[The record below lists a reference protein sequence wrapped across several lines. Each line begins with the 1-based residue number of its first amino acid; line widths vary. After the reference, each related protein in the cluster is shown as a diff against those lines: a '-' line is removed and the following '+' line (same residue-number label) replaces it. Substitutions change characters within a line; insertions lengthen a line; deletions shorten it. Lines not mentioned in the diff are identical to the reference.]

1 MADLTDRHSGFW
13 GRDLELTRI
22 FDNIAQD
29 RVIGP
34 ELAKSFESMERL
46 DVAVGYFDLRGW
58 KTFQGIVEEKS
69 KQHDKPVARVL
80 VGMVLAGADR
90 ELLDA
95 LQADMNPNPA
105 NTEVDNSKARA
116 RREEVVR
123 SLREQLVRGIP
134 KAADRETLQALKRQL
149 DSGAVEVKVHTRRPL
164 HGKAYIFHR
173 QDNTNPV
180 TGFVG
185 SSNLTAAGLNRNY
198 ELNVD
203 VMDYTAAADLA
214 QWFEDRWND
223 RFSLKLTSDLIELIE
238 ESWASEQRTPYEVFL
253 KVCYHLSRDVRE
265 GLAEYSLPPSIRDQL
280 LTYQASAVQT
290 LARRIETRGG
300 SMLGDVV
307 GLGKTITAIATA
319 LMLYLDQGYT
329 PLVLCPKN
337 LVKMWENYLDAYE
350 IPGRVISYT
359 QAHKELPELR
369 RYQFVICDESHT
381 LRNDNRRDY
390 QAIKK
395 YIEDNSSKVLLL
407 TATPYNLRFEDVANQ
422 LGLYLGDDQDL
433 GIEPTAALAVD
444 DKLYDKVDGKIR
456 TLAAFRRSEEA
467 DDWKRLMSEHLVRRT
482 RSFIRKNYAETELKE
497 ASDGSGAVERE
508 FLTFS
513 NGYKFYFPERNA
525 VPVNH
530 TFGPNDP
537 AFLMESDSTLD
548 TLQHLILPRYQL
560 FDYLKK
566 GLTYTEGEKDFIDR
580 LERGRGH
587 VAGFIRTSLYKRL
600 SSCGHAF
607 ILSLKR
613 IVARNELYAYAV
625 TNNLDIPVG
634 TLLENML
641 ISDKDEDIDVEETA
655 DIAAMYHHLRAKAPA
670 SIEWV
675 ASRLFSNTLI
685 AALEQDNDD
694 LRGLL
699 TSFGSWTPD
708 RDSKMKEILALI
720 TDIHPDEKILIFTE
734 YKDTA
739 DYIGR
744 SLRQAG
750 VQNVGVATGDT
761 EDPTV
766 LAKRF
771 SPQSNKL
778 PGQDSASITGD
789 ELRVL
794 VATDVLSEGQN
805 LQDAHIVI
813 NYDLPWAI
821 IRLIQRAG
829 RVDRVGQEA
838 DTVTIYSFFHENV
851 ENVLKLRARIS
862 NRLAA
867 SAQAFGSDEQF
878 FGSAEEIKDLDDVL
892 SGKSDSEESD
902 DDVDSSSLAFEIW
915 SKAVKDHHELTERV
929 IAMPELVS
937 STRALTVEDNAAGV
951 ACFVRV
957 GDSMDTFGFGEDLQ
971 NLHMLT
977 GHEAI
982 KVFRADIDTP
992 TTPERRDH
1000 LDIQEALIHGPMA
1013 QQTIQEGRLRGVRKR
1028 LWNKLANTFIETND
1042 DAGKALTALHRSPFT
1057 KEAER
1062 RFTRAFSDKYSD
1074 EELSD
1079 LLILLHR
1086 EGRLVLSNQEQS
1098 DSIRIVCSMGVA
1110 Q

>member
-1 MADLTDRHSGFW
+1 MA
-13 GRDLELTRI
+13 RI
-22 FDNIAQD
+22 FDNIMPG

-58 KTFQGIVEEKS
+58 RTFQEIVDLKS
-69 KQHDKPVARVL
+69 EQHPAPVTRIL
-80 VGMVLAGADR
+80 IGMVLAGADR

-95 LQADMNPNPA
+95 LQADMAPNVVA
-105 NTEVDNSKARA
+105 AEVDNTKARA
-116 RREEVVR
+116 RRDEVIR

-134 KAADRETLQALKRQL
+134 KAADRETLRALKRQL
-149 DSGAVEVKVHTRRPL
+149 DSGAVEIKVHTRRPL

-180 TGFVG
+180 TGYVG
-185 SSNLTAAGLNRNY
+185 SSNLTAAGLSRNY

-203 VMDYTAAADLA
+203 VMDYTAARDLS
-214 QWFEDRWND
+214 QWFEDRWTD
-223 RFSLKLTSDLIELIE
+223 RFSLKLTSDLIELLE
-238 ESWASEQRTPYEVFL
+238 ESWVSDQRTPYEVFL

-265 GLAEYSLPPSIRDQL
+265 GLAEYSLPPSVRDQL

-307 GLGKTITAIATA
+307 GLGKTITAVATA

-337 LVKMWENYLDAYE
+337 LVSMWEEYLDAYD

-359 QAHKELPELR
+359 QAHNKLPELR
-369 RYQFVICDESHT
+369 RYQLVICDESHT
-381 LRNDNRRDY
+381 LRNDKRRDY

-395 YIEDNSSKVLLL
+395 YIEENSSKVLLL

-422 LGLYLGDDQDL
+422 LGLYIGDDQDL
-433 GIEPTAALAVD
+433 GIEPTAALSID
-444 DKLYDKVDGKIR
+444 GKLYDKVDGKIR

-497 ASDGSGAVERE
+497 AADGSGAVERE

-513 NGYKFYFPERNA
+513 NGYKFYFPDRKA

-537 AFLMESDSTLD
+537 AYLMESEATLD
-548 TLQHLILPRYQL
+548 TLQQLILPRYQL
-560 FDYLKK
+560 SDYLKK
-566 GLTYTEGEKDFIDR
+566 GLSYTDDERDFVERI
-580 LERGRGH
+580 ERGRGQ

-600 SSCGHAF
+600 SSCGHSF

-625 TNNLDIPVG
+625 RNNLDIPVG
-634 TLLENML
+634 SLLENML
-641 ISDKDEDIDVEETA
+641 VSDKDEDIDVEEAA
-655 DIAAMYHHLRAKAPA
+655 DTAAMYHHLRAKASA
-670 SIEWV
+670 SVEWV
-675 ASRLFSNTLI
+675 GTRLFSNTLI
-685 AALEQDNDD
+685 AALERDNED
-694 LRGLL
+694 LRQLL
-699 TSFGSWTPD
+699 ASFGDWTPR
-708 RDSKMKEILALI
+708 RDSKMKEILALV
-720 TDIHPDEKILIFTE
+720 TDLHPDEKILIFTE

-739 DYIGR
+739 EYVAR
-744 SLRQAG
+744 SLKSAG
-750 VQNVGVATGDT
+750 VADVGVASGDT
-761 EDPTV
+761 DDPTA

-771 SPQSNKL
+771 SPRSNKL
-778 PGQDSASITGD
+778 PGQDGNSGIAD
-789 ELRVL
+789 EIRVL

-829 RVDRVGQEA
+829 RVDRVGQES
-838 DTVTIYSFFHENV
+838 DSVTIYSFFHENV
-851 ENVLKLRARIS
+851 ENVLKLRARIA

-878 FGSAEEIKDLDDVL
+878 FGSADEVRDLDEIL
-892 SGKSDSEESD
+892 SGKADVEESD
-902 DDVDSSSLAFEIW
+902 EDVDSSSLAFEIW
-915 SKAVKDHHELTERV
+915 SKAAQDHHELAERV
-929 IAMPELVS
+929 IAMPDLVS
-937 STRALTVEDNAAGV
+937 STRPSTPEDKTGGV

-957 GDSMDTFGFGEDLQ
+957 GDSMDTFGFGTNSET
-971 NLHMLT
+971 LHLLT
-977 GHEAI
+977 GHEAL

-992 TTPERRDH
+992 TMLERPDH
-1000 LDIQEALIHGPMA
+1000 LDVQEALVHGPMA
-1013 QQTIQEGRLRGVRKR
+1013 QQTVQEGRLRGVRKR
-1028 LWNKLANTFIETND
+1028 LWARLANTFIEMNE
-1042 DAGKALTALHRSPFT
+1042 DAGKALTAVHRSPLT

-1074 EELSD
+1074 EEFND

-1086 EGRLVLSNQEQS
+1086 ENRLVLSTHEQS
-1098 DSIRIVCSMGVA
+1098 DSIRIVCSMGVT

>member
-1 MADLTDRHSGFW
+1 M
-13 GRDLELTRI
+13 TRI
-22 FDNIAQD
+22 FDNIAEG

-58 KTFQGIVEEKS
+58 RTFQEIVDAKS
-69 KQHDKPVARVL
+69 EQHTKPVTRIL

-90 ELLDA
+90 QLLDA
-95 LQADMNPNPA
+95 LQADMA
-105 NTEVDNSKARA
+105 SSAVNTEVDNSRAKAR
-116 RREEVVR
+116 RDEVIR

-134 KAADRETLQALKRQL
+134 KASDRETLQALKRQL
-149 DSGAVEVKVHTRRPL
+149 DSGAVEIKVHTRRPL
-164 HGKAYIFHR
+164 HGKTYIFHR
-173 QDNTNPV
+173 QDNTNPI
-180 TGFVG
+180 TGYVG
-185 SSNLTAAGLNRNY
+185 SSNLTSAGLNRNY

-203 VMDYTAAADLA
+203 VLDYTAAADLA

-223 RFSLKLTSDLIELIE
+223 KFSLKLTSDLVELLE
-238 ESWASEQRTPYEVFL
+238 ESWASDQRTPYEVFL

-265 GLAEYSLPPSIRDQL
+265 GLAEYSLPPTVRDEL
-280 LTYQASAVQT
+280 LAYQASAVQT

-337 LVKMWENYLDAYE
+337 LVKMWESYLDAYE

-369 RYQFVICDESHT
+369 PYRFVICDESHT
-381 LRNDNRRDY
+381 LRNDTRRDY
-390 QAIKK
+390 QAIRK
-395 YIEDNSSKVLLL
+395 YIEDASSKVLLL

-422 LGLYLGDDQDL
+422 LGLYIGDDQDL
-433 GIEPTAALAVD
+433 GIEPTAALAID
-444 DKLYDKVDGKIR
+444 DKMYDKVDGKIR

-482 RSFIRKNYAETELKE
+482 RSFIRKNYAQTELKE
-497 ASDGSGAVERE
+497 APDGTGPVERE

-513 NGYKFYFPERNA
+513 NGHKFYFPERKA
-525 VPVNH
+525 IPVNH
-530 TFGPNDP
+530 TFGPKDP
-537 AFLMESDSTLD
+537 AFIMESDDTLD
-548 TLQHLILPRYQL
+548 TLQNLILPRYRL

-566 GLTYTEGEKDFIDR
+566 GLAYTADEKDFVDR
-580 LERGRGH
+580 LERGRGQ

-613 IVARNELYAYAV
+613 IVARNELYVYAV

-655 DIAAMYHHLRAKAPA
+655 DTGAMYKHLRAKAPA

-675 ASRLFSNTLI
+675 ASRLFSNTLVS
-685 AALEQDNDD
+685 ALERDNED
-694 LRGLL
+694 LRELL
-699 TSFGSWTPD
+699 SSFGAWSPTS
-708 RDSKMKEILALI
+708 DSKMKEILALV
-720 TDIHPDEKILIFTE
+720 TDVHADEKVLIFTE

-739 DYIGR
+739 EYVGKAL
-744 SLRQAG
+744 SAAG
-750 VQNVGVATGDT
+750 VQNVGVASGDT
-761 EDPTV
+761 DDPTA

-771 SPQSNKL
+771 SPNSNKL
-778 PGQDSASITGD
+778 PGHEAPETVTD

-829 RVDRVGQEA
+829 RVDRVGQES

-851 ENVLKLRARIS
+851 ENVLKLRSRIS
-862 NRLAA
+862 SRLAA

-878 FGSAEEIKDLDDVL
+878 FGSADEIRDLDEVL
-892 SGKSDSEESD
+892 SGKSDVQESD

-915 SKAVKDHHELTERV
+915 SKALTDHPDLAERV
-929 IAMPELVS
+929 IAMPDLVS
-937 STRALTVEDNAAGV
+937 STRPPTDEDTAEGV

-957 GDSMDTFGFGEDLQ
+957 GDSMDTFGFGSDLES
-971 NLHMLT
+971 LRMLT
-977 GHEAI
+977 GHEALR
-982 KVFRADIDTP
+982 VFRSDIDTP
-992 TTPERRDH
+992 TAPERPDH
-1000 LDIQEALIHGPMA
+1000 LDLQEALIHGPMA
-1013 QQTIQEGRLRGVRKR
+1013 LQTVQEGRLRGVRKR
-1028 LWNKLANTFIETND
+1028 LWARLANTFIEAND
-1042 DAGKALTALHRSPFT
+1042 EAGKALTAVHRSPLT

-1062 RFTRAFSDKYSD
+1062 RFTRAFSEKYSD
-1074 EELSD
+1074 AEFSD
-1079 LLILLHR
+1079 LLVLLHR
-1086 EGRLVLSNQEQS
+1086 EGRLVLSTQEQS
-1098 DSIRIVCSMGVA
+1098 DAIRIVCSMGVA

>member
-1 MADLTDRHSGFW
+1 MR
-13 GRDLELTRI
+13 LTRI
-22 FDNIAQD
+22 FDNIAHD

-58 KTFQGIVEEKS
+58 RTFQEIVDEKS
-69 KQHDKPVARVL
+69 ELHKKPVTRLL

-95 LQADMNPNPA
+95 LQADMAPNAAPA
-105 NTEVDNSKARA
+105 EVDNSKARA

-134 KAADRETLQALKRQL
+134 KEADRETLRALKRQL

-164 HGKAYIFHR
+164 HGKAYVFHR

-180 TGFVG
+180 TGYVG
-185 SSNLTAAGLNRNY
+185 SSNLTSAGLNRNY

-223 RFSLKLTSDLIELIE
+223 RFSLRLTSDLIELLE
-238 ESWASEQRTPYEVFL
+238 ESWVSDQRTPYEVFL

-265 GLAEYSLPPSIRDQL
+265 GLAEYSLPPSVRDQL

-337 LVKMWENYLDAYE
+337 LVSMWEEYLDAYE

-381 LRNDNRRDY
+381 LRNDKRRDAL
-390 QAIKK
+390 AIKK

-422 LGLYLGDDQDL
+422 LGLYIGDDQDL
-433 GIEPTAALAVD
+433 GIEPTAALAID
-444 DKLYDKVDGKIR
+444 EKLYDKVDGKIR

-513 NGYKFYFPERNA
+513 NGYKFYFPERKA

-537 AFLMESDSTLD
+537 AYLMESEATLD

-560 FDYLKK
+560 SNYLKK
-566 GLTYTEGEKDFIDR
+566 GITYTDDEKDFVER
-580 LERGRGH
+580 LERGRGQ

-600 SSCGHAF
+600 SSCGHSF

-613 IVARNELYAYAV
+613 VVARNELYAYAV
-625 TNNLDIPVG
+625 TNNLDVPVG

-641 ISDKDEDIDVEETA
+641 VSDKDEDIDVEETA
-655 DIAAMYHHLRAKAPA
+655 DTAAMYHHLREKSPA

-675 ASRLFSNTLI
+675 GSRLFSNTLI
-685 AALEQDNDD
+685 AALERDNED
-694 LRGLL
+694 LRRLL
-699 TSFGSWTPD
+699 TSFGNWAPG
-708 RDSKMKEILALI
+708 RDSKMKEILALV
-720 TDIHPDEKILIFTE
+720 TDLHADEKILIFTE

-739 DYIGR
+739 DYVGR
-744 SLRQAG
+744 SLREAG
-750 VQNVGVATGDT
+750 VTNVGVASGDT
-761 EDPTV
+761 EDPTA

-778 PGQDSASITGD
+778 PGQDANKAVVD

-829 RVDRVGQEA
+829 RVDRVGQES
-838 DTVTIYSFFHENV
+838 DSVTIYSFFHENV

-878 FGSAEEIKDLDDVL
+878 FGSADEIRDLDEIL
-892 SGKSDSEESD
+892 SGKADVEESD

-915 SKAVKDHHELTERV
+915 NRATEEHHVLTERV
-929 IAMPELVS
+929 IAMPDLVS
-937 STRALTVEDNAAGV
+937 STRPLSPEDKTEGV

-957 GDSMDTFGFGEDLQ
+957 GDSMDTFGFGADLQ
-971 NLHMLT
+971 TLQLLT
-977 GHEAI
+977 GHEAL
-982 KVFRADIDTP
+982 KVFRADISTP
-992 TTPERRDH
+992 TFPERPDH
-1000 LDIQEALIHGPMA
+1000 LDVQEALIHGPMA
-1013 QQTIQEGRLRGVRKR
+1013 QQTVQEGRLRGVRKR
-1028 LWNKLANTFIETND
+1028 LWTRLANTFIEMND
-1042 DAGKALTALHRSPFT
+1042 DAGKALTAVHRSPLT

-1074 EELSD
+1074 EEFSD
-1079 LLILLHR
+1079 LLVLLHR
-1086 EGRLVLSNQEQS
+1086 EGRLVLSTQEQS

-1110 Q
+1110 P